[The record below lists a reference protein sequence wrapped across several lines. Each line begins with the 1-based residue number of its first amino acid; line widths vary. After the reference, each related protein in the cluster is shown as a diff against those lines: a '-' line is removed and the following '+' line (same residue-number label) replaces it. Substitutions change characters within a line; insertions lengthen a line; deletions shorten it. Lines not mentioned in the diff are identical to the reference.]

1 MGALEYTVGQLA
13 KASQTKAVTIRYY
26 ERQGLMREPPRSGGG
41 YRLYN
46 DADLDRLLFIRR
58 SRHLGFSLDSVRELL
73 DLADRSDAPCADVNA
88 KVLEHLRD
96 VRERLAQLRAL
107 ELELKRLSTCC
118 EGGGVIRDCRI
129 IEALSGERV
138 EPGKIKA

>member
-1 MGALEYTVGQLA
+1 MGTLAYTVGQLA

-41 YRLYN
+41 YRLYD

-58 SRHLGFSLDSVRELL
+58 SRHLGFRLESVRELL
-73 DLADRSDAPCADVNA
+73 DLADRSDAPCADVDA
-88 KVLEHLRD
+88 KVLDHLRD

-107 ELELKRLSTCC
+107 ELELQRLSACC

-129 IEALSGERV
+129 IEALSGESV
-138 EPGKIKA
+138 ASGQSKA